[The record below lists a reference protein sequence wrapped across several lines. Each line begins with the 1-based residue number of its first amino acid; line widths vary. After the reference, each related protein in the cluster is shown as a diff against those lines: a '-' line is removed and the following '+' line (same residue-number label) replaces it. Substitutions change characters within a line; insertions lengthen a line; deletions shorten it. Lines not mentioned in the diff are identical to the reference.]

1 MTTQRDL
8 ATAAEVSLKICDKCG
23 WYAIYGHAERCD
35 PASGNTAQ
43 RLIDAVPDVA
53 AGQLGYGDGHVV
65 FDLSDDFSIVFERG
79 PRRAP
84 GAFSLHHV
92 HLLDSLSIDES
103 AALVRALKVWADD
116 ITAKRKD
123 GVG

>member
-23 WYAIYGHAERCD
+23 WYAGYNHAERCD
-35 PASGNTAQ
+35 PAAGRAAS

-65 FDLSDDFSIVFERG
+65 FDLSDDFSVVFKRG
-79 PRRAP
+79 QRT
-84 GAFSLHHV
+84 FSLRDV
-92 HLLDSLSIDES
+92 HLLDNLSIDES
-103 AALVRALKVWADD
+103 AALVRALKGWADD
-116 ITAKRKD
+116 IKAKRKG